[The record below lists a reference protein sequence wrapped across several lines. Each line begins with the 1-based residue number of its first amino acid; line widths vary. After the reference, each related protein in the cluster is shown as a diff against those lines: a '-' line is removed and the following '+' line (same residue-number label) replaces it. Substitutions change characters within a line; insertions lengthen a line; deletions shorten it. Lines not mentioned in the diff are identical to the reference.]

1 MSTSISCSRLIT
13 MAPSTDDMES
23 FSDWLSYVEVFAET
37 HGNARLLSYAKSAN
51 LFLTSEVRRQEYRV
65 KILSLLKVLC
75 GNDDMQIIG
84 DNAVFIVH
92 GHDNALKSEVARL
105 LEQQNIVPII
115 LYEQTNQGRVLLDKL
130 EQEINRASFA
140 VVLYT
145 KDDMISSS
153 NVSVWRARQNV
164 VFEHGYLI
172 AKLGR
177 DKVCAIKDEGVE
189 LMSDI
194 SGVAYISRS
203 DSWQIKLLKELEA
216 VGFSVDLNKVK
227 F

>member
-13 MAPSTDDMES
+13 MAPSTDDVES
-23 FSDWLSYVEVFAET
+23 FSDWLAYVEVFAEA

-115 LYEQTNQGRVLLDKL
+115 LHEQTNQGRVLLDKL

-153 NVSVWRARQNV
+153 NGSVWRARQNV